1 MSKKKALYLLK
12 NKLSD
17 KFLIIERGKNLE
29 LVLFEEAITIFP
41 NWEKCY
47 DYLKLF
53 TKSTKRKYLESIQ
66 TSKILWDTDLED
78 YEQDLIKD
86 IQEVFDYQYTS
97 LSIEE
102 LHKISHDWQDE
113 ELNPI
118 KDLIYS
124 MEYLYKKDLIE
135 IE

>member
-41 NWEKCY
+41 SWEKCY
-47 DYLKLF
+47 DY
-53 TKSTKRKYLESIQ
+53 
-66 TSKILWDTDLED
+66 LED